1 MSLRKA
7 IFFAFVLLF
16 FIAGVSWSFFDLV
29 DETVREA
36 TFTTNSINKPLLK
49 VDVNKPL
56 SKINVN
62 KQIEKSS
69 SKSLL
74 KLDEKIID
82 QLPVAESINFF
93 PLTEEG
99 QTGFAIYD
107 DDEANFLTTFE
118 QLGFYQI
125 GAPISR
131 RFKRNGFTMQAFQKG
146 IMQSKSADSGVG
158 LLNLFD
164 ELSEQGL
171 DPALYDLHQVPHHL
185 PPDWDGDISS
195 DEIVNKRLAL
205 LDGYPKLS
213 EAYFAVKDPLAIYGL
228 PASEVE
234 DMGNHFALRFQR
246 TILQEWKE
254 DVPWAK
260 AGMVTIANTG
270 EIARSLNNLPA
281 ESLVPEPKSNYRVLV
296 IPAKDIQ
303 LPLPDNDND
312 NETTTW
318 SLPMADDIVQMR
330 QMILNTFKANELEF
344 DIGYPVQGFSPDL
357 IYRRL
362 FIRDTST
369 LMTGASYFYPAERL
383 RWGVE
388 SFLHRQY
395 SISTASTEDGWVPG
409 FGAIP
414 ATVGFDS
421 VIDKASTVSDEE
433 THLIHAAYV
442 TFEIIDNPYWLQEKI
457 AGRFNWDDRNSH
469 LSVITHLNAA
479 GSWLLNNRYDKTTGL
494 IVRDHTT
501 DWGDVRFQPS
511 TGNPTDIHPHNVVWN
526 ASIYDQALAYRAW
539 RELAI
544 MNRAVGD
551 EERAK
556 EWDAEAEA
564 LQQATNTHLWQAE
577 RGFYRTHL
585 HITPLEHD
593 FDEDEILSI
602 ANAVAIV
609 CGLTNEEQNEQI
621 LTALEKARLEAGA
634 PKPGVVLYPPYPT
647 DFYTLPQMRLESTYQ
662 NGGVW
667 DWWGAWQVLSAF
679 EKGKAHLGRSYLLQT
694 AADWMTH
701 PDNVFEWQTV
711 RTLEGAGG
719 DQYTGAAGIYAQVII
734 EGLYGVHLTPQD
746 PYLAPRLA
754 DWPGQITA
762 HQPATKNY
770 LRYTYQ
776 PLTNALI
783 LAYDTNHPDSSL
795 PLHLLLPANFMP
807 RYVHLDNNPL
817 EWDIEIIGE
826 DHYLTATL
834 PTGHHQLII
843 EREVP

>member
-1 MSLRKA
+1 MSLRKMV
-7 IFFAFVLLF
+7 FFALVLLF
-16 FIAGVSWSFFDLV
+16 LVIGASWTFGLWRDGQADV
-29 DETVREA
+29 TVTPANEPLLEV
-36 TFTTNSINKPLLK
+36 SIN
-49 VDVNKPL
+49 
-56 SKINVN
+56 
-62 KQIEKSS
+62 E
-69 SKSLL
+69 SLL
-74 KLDEKIID
+74 DEESVLDEEAIDDLID
-82 QLPVAESINFF
+82 QLPMLDDKIIAQLPVLESIDFF

-99 QTGFAIYD
+99 QMGFALYD
-107 DDEANFLTTFE
+107 DAEANFLSAFE
-118 QLGFYQI
+118 ELGFSQI

-131 RFKRNGFTMQAFQKG
+131 RFKRDGFVMQAFQKG
-146 IMQSKSADSGVG
+146 IMQSGSDSPSVT

-164 ELSEQGL
+164 ELSKEGL
-171 DPALYDLHQVPHHL
+171 DPALYDLYQVPYHL
-185 PPDWDGDISS
+185 PADWDADLSF
-195 DEIVNKRLAL
+195 DEVVAKRLTL
-205 LDGYPKLS
+205 LDEHPGLS

-228 PASEVE
+228 PASEVQ
-234 DMGNHFALRFQR
+234 DMGNHFAIRLQR
-246 TILQEWKE
+246 TMLQEWKE

-260 AGMVTIANTG
+260 AGVVTIANAG
-270 EIARSLNNLPA
+270 EMAKTLHSLPVQA
-281 ESLVPEPKSNYRVLV
+281 LVPEPKSKYRVLV
-296 IPAKDIQ
+296 IPATEIQ
-303 LPLPDNDND
+303 LPLPHD
-312 NETTTW
+312 TTTSW
-318 SLPMADDIVQMR
+318 YLPMAEDIVQMR
-330 QMILNTFKANELEF
+330 EMILNTFKANELEF

-383 RWGVE
+383 KWGVE
-388 SFLHRQY
+388 GFLHRQY
-395 SISTASTEDGWVPG
+395 SATTASTEDGWVPG

-414 ATVGFDS
+414 ATVGFDD

-442 TFEIIDNPYWLQEKI
+442 TFEIINNPEWLEEKM

-479 GSWLLNNRYDKTTGL
+479 GSWLLNHRHDKRTGL

-511 TGNPTDIHPHNVVWN
+511 KGNPTDIHRHNVVWN

-551 EERAK
+551 EERAR
-556 EWDAEAEA
+556 EWEAEAEA
-564 LQQATNTHLWQAE
+564 LQEATNTHLWQPE

-593 FDEDEILSI
+593 FDEDAIVSI

-609 CGLTNEEQNEQI
+609 CGLTNEAQTQQI
-621 LTALEKARLEAGA
+621 LMALEKARLQAGA

-647 DFYTLPQMRLESTYQ
+647 DFYTLPQMRLASTYQ

-667 DWWGAWQVLSAF
+667 DWWGAWQVLAAF
-679 EKGKAHLGRSYLLQT
+679 EKGYAHLGRSYLLQT

-701 PDNVFEWQTV
+701 PENVFEWQTV
-711 RTLEGAGG
+711 RTLQGAGG

-734 EGLYGVHLTPQD
+734 EGLYGVHLTPQN

-754 DWPGQITA
+754 DWAGQITA

-770 LRYTYQ
+770 LRYNYQ
-776 PLTNALI
+776 PFTNALI
-783 LAYDTNHPDSSL
+783 LAYDTNHSDSTL
-795 PLHLLLPANFMP
+795 PLHLLLPTGFTP
-807 RYVHLDNNPL
+807 RYVHLDGVPL
-817 EWDIEIIGE
+817 EWDTEVVGE
-826 DHYLTATL
+826 DRYLTATL
-834 PTGHHQLII
+834 PTGKHQLVI
-843 EREVP
+843 ERATP